1 MEIEIPK
8 QLYEWLLIQSAQT
21 GLSVEEI
28 IEQVF
33 KNFMERSGDNS

>member
-8 QLYEWLLIQSAQT
+8 QLYEWLLIRSTQT
-21 GLSVEEI
+21 ELSVEEI

-33 KNFMERSGDNS
+33 RNFMERGEDNS

>member
-21 GLSVEEI
+21 ELSVEEI

-33 KNFMERSGDNS
+33 ENFMERSGDNS